1 MEVVIMIKPKSCPFC
16 GEEPIIR
23 QYADN
28 GFSVTCLNHEW
39 HKSDTCEISIAGDID
54 ICASI
59 DNGVYNYKT
68 EKTEYTQEE
77 IERCKKVAIETWNT
91 RAERTCRNLGG
102 EEGTNYELY
111 DFGCS
116 TCGYCADITEPNYCP
131 YCGAKVID

>member
-1 MEVVIMIKPKSCPFC
+1 MIKPKPCPFC

-39 HKSDTCEISIAGDID
+39 YKSDTCGISIAGDID

-77 IERCKKVAIETWNT
+77 IERCKKVAIETWNK
-91 RAERTCRNLGG
+91 RAGLAFNGEVMLMGDRVYLGG
-102 EEGTNYELY
+102 I
-111 DFGCS
+111 
-116 TCGYCADITEPNYCP
+116 GYFKREADR
-131 YCGAKVID
+131 